1 MEYYISITEV
11 RIDRISKEEKYYRQ
25 KANQYLTQHTP
36 TIVKYKWKRTIQ
48 SIFYSDPAA
57 SRVEAGRIVEVRINP
72 IEYDSRDD
80 AFDAAQRQA
89 EADSSQPRGGPP
101 LSITGGKIVF
111 EKYMGSEQRPR
122 GRVYGPNDFIPTP
135 REEFRRYTYEVIR
148 LQFQD

>member
-1 MEYYISITEV
+1 MSITEV

-48 SIFYSDPAA
+48 SIFYSDLAA
-57 SRVEAGRIVEVRINP
+57 SRVPSRGEAGRIVDVRINP

-101 LSITGGKIVF
+101 LSITGAKIVF

-135 REEFRRYTYEVIR
+135 REEFWRYTYEVIP